1 LSALAAP
8 QPAPTMTLLAALIN
22 DMMGGEE
29 RRVLV
34 LDEYQSITAPE
45 INDGMAFL
53 IQQLPEAYHLV
64 LISRSEPAL
73 PLGLL
78 RARGEMAEITS
89 ADLQFSLVETQAF
102 LRETI
107 AGELAP
113 EMAILLQERTDG
125 WAAGLRLASLSLQN
139 KNPEEAGKIIQTFSG
154 RHRYVSDYLIK
165 EVFDRQ
171 DEAVQNFLLRTCF
184 LNRLTASLCDALT
197 ETNTG
202 ASTLEK
208 LERANLFLVRLEH
221 TGEQNWYRY
230 NPLFAESIQ
239 ALAKQRLDEGAIR
252 AIFKKA
258 SQWYEYHG
266 LYDDAIEGAL
276 SAKEF
281 TQAIRLIEKYIEIH
295 DMSELQ
301 TLGRWIE
308 AIPQAELLLHPAIC
322 FTLAQVIL
330 YAGDRFAAATAAKL
344 EPYLGAAESIWHSQD
359 QRSHLGQVLS
369 LRGTIAW
376 WQGDLPKACEY
387 ARQSLDNLAES
398 EALWRGNSLLIVGQA
413 ALEAGRV
420 LEAQENILEARALSG
435 AAQNIYAELA
445 ATQLLSKVFYE
456 QGELDQVELLGRQI
470 QSEAVGDESMLD
482 DQGEAALIL
491 AGCAYERNELD
502 KAKQYAAHALEL
514 GEQRCNEMLQAQAS
528 IQMARIHAAEN
539 EWREA
544 HNLLMAQLGRL
555 QIPASLGKI
564 QNELRRL
571 AMQTGELSGLEE
583 ELSALAAGKQE
594 GISSQK
600 EEQGF
605 MLARLRI
612 AERRTEEALAL
623 LEPWRR
629 DAIEN
634 GRVRSQVEALCLEA
648 LAQNSNPIKA
658 AKTLAQALA
667 AGKERGFQRIYLD
680 EGMRMAGL
688 LRASLPRL
696 ANRTLRLFATTLLH
710 SFPPEMQAQAMEGE
724 GAARS
729 EALSAQE
736 LRVLRL
742 LAAGYSN
749 PAIAQELVV
758 STNTIKTQ
766 VKSIY
771 HKLNV
776 NSRSEARD
784 VARALHLLD

>member
-1 LSALAAP
+1 MNKPDKTSARKADYLLHTKLMQPRPQAALIARSELLRRLDDGLTKRLLLISAPTGYGKTTLTSMWVAKGGFASAWVTLDANDNDPTRFWKYVVSALRTFDPALGKATLSALAAP
-8 QPAPTMTLLAALIN
+8 QPAPSMTLLAALIN

-221 TGEQNWYRY
+221 TGEQNRYRY

-344 EPYLGAAESIWHSQD
+344 EPYLEAAESIWHSQD
-359 QRSHLGQVLS
+359 QRSRPRTGALS
-369 LRGTIAW
+369 AWDDRLVAGRSPEGLRVCT
-376 WQGDLPKACEY
+376 P
-387 ARQSLDNLAES
+387 
-398 EALWRGNSLLIVGQA
+398 IVGQSRGVGGA
-413 ALEAGRV
+413 VAGQQPADRRPGGPGGG
-420 LEAQENILEARALSG
+420 AGAGSTGKHSGSAR
-435 AAQNIYAELA
+435 
-445 ATQLLSKVFYE
+445 
-456 QGELDQVELLGRQI
+456 
-470 QSEAVGDESMLD
+470 
-482 DQGEAALIL
+482 
-491 AGCAYERNELD
+491 
-502 KAKQYAAHALEL
+502 
-514 GEQRCNEMLQAQAS
+514 
-528 IQMARIHAAEN
+528 
-539 EWREA
+539 
-544 HNLLMAQLGRL
+544 
-555 QIPASLGKI
+555 SLGGGSKH
-564 QNELRRL
+564 
-571 AMQTGELSGLEE
+571 
-583 ELSALAAGKQE
+583 
-594 GISSQK
+594 
-600 EEQGF
+600 
-605 MLARLRI
+605 
-612 AERRTEEALAL
+612 
-623 LEPWRR
+623 
-629 DAIEN
+629 
-634 GRVRSQVEALCLEA
+634 LC
-648 LAQNSNPIKA
+648 
-658 AKTLAQALA
+658 
-667 AGKERGFQRIYLD
+667 
-680 EGMRMAGL
+680 
-688 LRASLPRL
+688 
-696 ANRTLRLFATTLLH
+696 
-710 SFPPEMQAQAMEGE
+710 
-724 GAARS
+724 
-729 EALSAQE
+729 
-736 LRVLRL
+736 
-742 LAAGYSN
+742 
-749 PAIAQELVV
+749 
-758 STNTIKTQ
+758 
-766 VKSIY
+766 
-771 HKLNV
+771 
-776 NSRSEARD
+776 
-784 VARALHLLD
+784 